1 MAPSPLTL
9 RVLRELKE
17 KARLAVAAAESYE
30 IRQAWLK
37 LLNDIA
43 ELENYYANARRLE
56 RRLREQ

>member
-17 KARLAVAAAESYE
+17 KTRLAVAAAESYE

-37 LLNDIA
+37 LLNDIT
-43 ELENYYANARRLE
+43 ELENYYTSARRLE